1 MKSYRSL
8 VRLCAPLG
16 RAALALLL
24 LAGSAYPAAAQ
35 ATSPAGSVSTRGAEL
50 ARRIE
55 AVIDRRPFHRVQWG
69 ISVWDPAARA
79 PLYRR
84 NADRRFIPASNL
96 KLVVAA
102 TAAHV
107 LDPEYRY
114 RTTVHAAGPLRDGV
128 LEGDLVLYGRG
139 DPMISGRYFES
150 ETAVLE
156 MLADSLLARGVR
168 RVTGGVTADESWFDT
183 AYVHR
188 DWDEED
194 LLWWYAAPVGALGF
208 NDNAVDFL
216 VQRGR
221 RAGDPARIIPSPESG
236 FYRFENRAR
245 TAPAVRPRTV
255 DFGRTPGTNHVW
267 AHGDVPIDASPRME
281 HVAIVQPAQAVGTVF
296 REALERRGIRV
307 GRREVRVVS
316 DPRRSPAATA
326 RVLARHLSPTLPHV
340 IGPIL
345 GSSQNW
351 FSEQLVK
358 TLGKEVRGEGSWA
371 AGLAV
376 ERAFLTRVVGIDS
389 SAFVLRDASGLS
401 AGNRITPDALV
412 RLLEWARTSP
422 SGEMVRAALPVSAR
436 SGSLRS
442 RFTDLPGRV
451 AAKTGYIGNV
461 DSLSGYVKM
470 ADGRELVF
478 SIIAN
483 GTGLPS
489 SRMKEAIDQVVRV
502 LATHG
507 GR

>member
-1 MKSYRSL
+1 MKSYRSS
-8 VRLCAPLG
+8 VRLRARLRG
-16 RAALALLL
+16 AALALLL
-24 LAGSAYPAAAQ
+24 LAGPALPAYAQ
-35 ATSPAGSVSTRGAEL
+35 AISAAGSMSTRGAEL
-50 ARRIE
+50 ARQIE
-55 AVIDRRPFHRVQWG
+55 AVIDRPPFQRVQWG

-79 PLYRR
+79 HLYRR
-84 NADRRFIPASNL
+84 DADRRLVPASNL

-107 LDPEYRY
+107 LDPDYRH

-139 DPMISGRYFES
+139 DPLISGRYFES
-150 ETAVLE
+150 ETAVLDG
-156 MLADSLLARGVR
+156 LAEALFARGVR

-188 DWDEED
+188 DWEKDD

-208 NDNAVDFL
+208 NDNAIDFL

-221 RAGDPARIIPSPESG
+221 RAGEPARITPSPASG

-245 TAPAVRPRTV
+245 TVPAGQRRTV
-255 DFGRTPGTNHVW
+255 DFGRIPGTNQVW
-267 AHGDVPIDASPRME
+267 ARGDVPLDASPRME
-281 HVAIVQPAQAVGTVF
+281 HVAVADPAQVTGTVF

-316 DPRRSPAATA
+316 DPRRSPAGAP
-326 RVLARHLSPTLPHV
+326 VLAQHLSPTLPHV

-351 FSEQLVK
+351 FSEQLLK

-389 SAFVLRDASGLS
+389 ADFVLRDASGLS
-401 AGNRITPDALV
+401 AANRITPDALV
-412 RLLEWARTSP
+412 RLLEWIRTSP
-422 SGEMVRAALPVSAR
+422 SGEVVRAALPVSAR
-436 SGSLRS
+436 SGSLQR

-461 DSLSGYVKM
+461 DSLSGFVKM

-489 SRMKEAIDQVVRV
+489 WRMKEAIDQVVRV
-502 LATHG
+502 LAAHG